1 MRLSGGRLLQ
11 FSTQAQQ
18 RFAWIGAAIA
28 VVAYYPRYRH
38 GGDHGEVFSEAA
50 ACLLKHQTP
59 HHCGDLVYAYPPFH
73 ALLLTL
79 LHPFPVRLAEAIWY
93 VILVG
98 TMFASLKI
106 CETLA
111 RRLFPGAWSERELAI
126 FRILTFVLSLK
137 FILAVVENQA
147 YDSISAVLI
156 FLGVAALTDR
166 RFFLGAAA
174 LAAAAALKITPL
186 IFLPYLLFKRRFAA
200 AAVFTAVFAGLA
212 VLPDILLP
220 SNGQPYVVIWVRD
233 VLMPPFHL
241 KQEATNMGFWITD
254 SPMNRTFRAA
264 VVRAFTGVHEQLT
277 MDAVL
282 NIMRSRAFAI
292 VINSV
297 MGLYILGVGLVML
310 KSRRHDRLI
319 AVDAALLIV
328 SALLLT
334 PVSSQSHF
342 FTLLLPYALIAAAT
356 VRQPSTRLFNAAML
370 LLSFILATATSNDL
384 VGRAFT
390 GWALWSSLPV
400 YGTLILVV
408 PLAVLIWTERREA
421 GEAGDALAPAQS

>member
-1 MRLSGGRLLQ
+1 MQ

-18 RFAWIGAAIA
+18 RFAWIGAAVA

-38 GGDHGEVFSEAA
+38 GGSHGEVFSEAA

-59 HHCGDLVYAYPPFH
+59 HHCGDLMYAYPPFH

-79 LHPFPVRLAEAIWY
+79 LHPFPVWLAEAIWY
-93 VILVG
+93 VILIG
-98 TMFASLKI
+98 TLFASLRL
-106 CETLA
+106 CENMA
-111 RRLFPGAWSERELAI
+111 RRLFPGDWGERDLAI
-126 FRILTFVLSLK
+126 FRILTFILGLK
-137 FILAVVENQA
+137 FILAVLENQA
-147 YDSISAVLI
+147 YDSISVVLI
-156 FLGVAALTDR
+156 FLGVMALLVR

-200 AAVFTAVFAGLA
+200 AGVFIAVFAGLA

-220 SNGQPYVVIWVRD
+220 SNGQPYVAVWVRD

-241 KQEATNMGFWITD
+241 DLGPTNMGFWITD
-254 SPMNRTFRAA
+254 TPMNQTFRAV
-264 VVRAFTGVHEQLT
+264 VVRYFTGVHEQQT
-277 MDAVL
+277 MEAVL
-282 NIMRSRAFAI
+282 DIMRSRPFAI
-292 VINSV
+292 VLNSV

-310 KSRRHDRLI
+310 KSRRDDRLV

-342 FTLLLPYALIAAAT
+342 VSLLLPYALIAAAT
-356 VRQPSTRLFNAAML
+356 VRRPSMRVFNGVML

-390 GWALWSSLPV
+390 GWALWNSLPV

-408 PLAVLIWTERREA
+408 PLAVLVWTESRQA
-421 GEAGDALAPAQS
+421 DDALAPAQW